1 MKPVQLLTPLTRGAA
16 TLGLALGLMLA
27 GPLPAS
33 AAPAHD
39 GGSVTCTATV
49 VVSAGDTLSGLGAT
63 FNVPW
68 TNIAQANGLASPY
81 ALFPGESLCIPAN
94 PAPSNTTPASRV
106 RLSFPTGSTSASATY
121 LLPARQNQFY
131 KFRAQ
136 QGQPMMVD
144 VASAKG
150 DVTFGLFAPGGV
162 PVVTAADK
170 RATWQ
175 GALPATGDYGFVIY
189 GGASAENI
197 TFSVTIAGRIQF
209 PRNADHMTLFG
220 KTVGG
225 NAVTYAAWAAKGQ
238 VMTVD
243 VTGAGANA
251 ALTIWGFTDGQPYVR
266 AALERTSFSFTLP
279 ASQDYIVMVVPRAG
293 MTVNYALALKIK

>member
-33 AAPAHD
+33 AD
-39 GGSVTCTATV
+39 GGAAACTATV

-63 FNVPW
+63 FKVPW
-68 TNIAQANGLASPY
+68 TNIAQANGLTRPY
-81 ALFPGESLCIPAN
+81 VLFPGERLCIPAN

-121 LLPARQNQFY
+121 LLPARQNLFY
-131 KFRAQ
+131 KLRAR

-150 DVTFGLFAPGGV
+150 DVTFGLFAPGGT
-162 PVVTAADK
+162 PVVSAADK

-189 GGASAENI
+189 GGASAENV
-197 TFSVTIAGRIQF
+197 TFSVTIASRVQF
-209 PRNADHMTLFG
+209 ARGADKISLLG

-243 VTGAGANA
+243 VTGAGTNA

-279 ASQDYIVMVVPRAG
+279 ASQDYIIMVVPRAG